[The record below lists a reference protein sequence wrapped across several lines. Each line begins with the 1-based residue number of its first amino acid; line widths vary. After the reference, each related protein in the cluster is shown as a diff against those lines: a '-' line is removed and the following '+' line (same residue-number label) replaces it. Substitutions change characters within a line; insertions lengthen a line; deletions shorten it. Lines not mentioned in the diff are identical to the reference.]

1 MHIVS
6 YAGSYS
12 NCCSGV
18 KVIRSFHVFPHLVNM
33 FDSDDARV
41 QTVYMCVCALCMQSL
56 TLLQVFSD
64 KRVEHGV
71 DHTAALRLWT
81 V

>member
-1 MHIVS
+1 M
-6 YAGSYS
+6 
-12 NCCSGV
+12 
-18 KVIRSFHVFPHLVNM
+18 IRSFHVFPHLVNM

-41 QTVYMCVCALCMQSL
+41 QTVYMCVCALCTQSL

-71 DHTAALRLWT
+71 DHTAALHTHVNNFLQ
-81 V
+81 VVFVNC